1 MLMYYAI
8 GSIQE
13 GEVSST
19 WLTRIVA
26 IEDPIDNR

>member
-13 GEVSST
+13 GKVSPT
-19 WLTRIVA
+19 WLIRTVA
-26 IEDPIDNR
+26 IEEPG